1 VKNDKDILSLILSSM
16 MGGTQLPQLPQM
28 DSGSSFITDALT
40 NWKLKRMQTYSER
53 CAAVYENYSKMLQSQ
68 TDITRNRLTLSD
80 QIESAKASIIIALKT
95 LDTELQIRQ
104 QQLEQEKIK
113 TNSMITEY
121 KTNELTYQK
130 MQKELEYD
138 SSAKD
143 R

>member
-1 VKNDKDILSLILSSM
+1 M